1 MKKMKNVKTETP
13 VVSEQPKMRTVMIA
27 APSYDGKVN
36 VWHASALS
44 ETCKIGLAKGINVV
58 AVYMSFDA
66 LVQRARND
74 IVKMAIDSNVDDL
87 FFIDCDMDWNP
98 NDFFR
103 MLDYDVG
110 IVGAPVM
117 KKSDFEQY
125 NVKLTSQLKIE
136 ENGLAVVDAVGTGMM
151 RIRKDALLKLWEASP
166 EYKELHKPE
175 PSRMVFDI
183 QVIDGQLVSEDIVMC
198 NKWID
203 LGEKI
208 YIDPLVPCGHSGEK
222 RWVGNFYEW
231 YKVNIRR

>member
-13 VVSEQPKMRTVMIA
+13 EVSEQPKMRTVMLA

-44 ETCKIGLAKGINVV
+44 ETCKIGLTRNINVI

-103 MLDYDVG
+103 MLEYDVG
-110 IVGAPVM
+110 IVGAPVV

-136 ENGLAVVDAVGTGMM
+136 DNGLSIVDAVGTGMM
-151 RIRKDALLKLWEASP
+151 RIRRDALLKLWEASP
-166 EYKELHKPE
+166 EYKEPHKPE
-175 PSRMVFDI
+175 PTRMVFDI

-198 NKWID
+198 RKWVD
-203 LGEKI
+203 MGEKI
-208 YIDPLVPCGHSGEK
+208 YIDPVVSCGHSGEK
-222 RWVGNFYEW
+222 RWIGNFYEW